1 MDELN
6 KNISA
11 TEKIEKKM
19 PLYKK
24 ILWGVLILVVIFV
37 IVQFTNASKYKMTV
51 MVVEG
56 ENVLGVNPTTE
67 KLDFGD
73 LSRNNGMIRRIN
85 IVNGGS
91 LKTRVIVFKFG
102 EVSEL
107 IKLNKNFFVLNPG
120 DKFELTFDINI
131 PASAEFREYKGN
143 VWIFRLPKIF

>member
-1 MDELN
+1 MRR
-6 KNISA
+6 
-11 TEKIEKKM
+11 KI
-19 PLYKK
+19 K
-24 ILWGVLILVVIFV
+24 IILLVIAGIILIFIA
-37 IVQFTNASKYKMTV
+37 VQFINASKYKMTV
-51 MVVEG
+51 NVVEG

-85 IVNGGS
+85 MINGGS

-102 EVSEL
+102 EVSDL

-120 DKFELTFDINI
+120 DKFELTFEINI